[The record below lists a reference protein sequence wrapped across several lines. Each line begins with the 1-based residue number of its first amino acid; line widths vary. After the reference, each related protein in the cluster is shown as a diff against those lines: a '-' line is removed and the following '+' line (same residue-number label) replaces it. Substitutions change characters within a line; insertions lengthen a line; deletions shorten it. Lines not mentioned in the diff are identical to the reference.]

1 MADNPY
7 EAPKAEVGDKDL
19 SGRFVNY
26 TPAQVKKLYYRSCN
40 INAIAL
46 IVAFGI
52 VALAT
57 VLLIG
62 DEPVVLKVIFV
73 ALVVLYSVTFV
84 GLLKRTSWGRICG
97 IVVCVIS
104 LINIP
109 LGTLIGVMGLFA
121 FVKAKELFGPER
133 ITHEEVKTAFKG
145 LKGSKLI

>member
-1 MADNPY
+1 M
-7 EAPKAEVGDKDL
+7 
-19 SGRFVNY
+19 
-26 TPAQVKKLYYRSCN
+26 AQVARAPVGAGL
-40 INAIAL
+40 L
-46 IVAFGI
+46 VVAP
-52 VALAT
+52 AT
-57 VLLIG
+57 VINR
-62 DEPVVLKVIFV
+62 VVIEESQ
-73 ALVVLYSVTFV
+73 AQEIFV

>member
-1 MADNPY
+1 MRLP
-7 EAPKAEVGDKDL
+7 
-19 SGRFVNY
+19 
-26 TPAQVKKLYYRSCN
+26 
-40 INAIAL
+40 
-46 IVAFGI
+46 
-52 VALAT
+52 
-57 VLLIG
+57 
-62 DEPVVLKVIFV
+62 
-73 ALVVLYSVTFV
+73 
-84 GLLKRTSWGRICG
+84 WRICG